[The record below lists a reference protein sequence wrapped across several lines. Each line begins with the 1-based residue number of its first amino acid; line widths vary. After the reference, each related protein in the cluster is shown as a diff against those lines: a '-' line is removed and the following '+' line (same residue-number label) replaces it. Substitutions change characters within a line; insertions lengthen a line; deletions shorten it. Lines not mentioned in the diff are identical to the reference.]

1 MEDSIVNGSSLQ
13 KNCAGDTYSHQ
24 SYNKYYVKSLRLE
37 EVAFEAGS

>member
-1 MEDSIVNGSSLQ
+1 MEDSIDNGSSLQ